1 MIVRDKAPELVRI
14 LEKIFTER
22 CNVPVVVKTSYRPV
36 EKKNTEPEII
46 YMKPQAAGESGT
58 AGGSGAAAG
67 AAGANEAYMEPSGAE
82 PASGGVDLPFDE
94 VRAVN
99 DIVRRLHPD
108 ENLACH
114 QADDHGHDHGK
125 TGGDPSGISDET
137 AHVLVILCA
146 EPLCNRNGKPGA
158 DADDETV
165 NHKVDGGG
173 GTDRSQCIDTEK
185 FSNND
190 RIDHAVKLLEQ
201 KSHQHRNRKAQNQLR
216 RAPVCHIFYGR
227 ALRRAAHGKTI
238 LSKKRL

>member
-1 MIVRDKAPELVRI
+1 MFKRLDKIQEIDRRFGVAERTDDARQRIVQVGCRNTGEY
-14 LEKIFTER
+14 EE
-22 CNVPVVVKTSYRPV
+22 NV
-36 EKKNTEPEII
+36 
-46 YMKPQAAGESGT
+46 A
-58 AGGSGAAAG
+58 
-67 AAGANEAYMEPSGAE
+67 
-82 PASGGVDLPFDE
+82 

-99 DIVRRLHPD
+99 NIVRRLHPN

-190 RIDHAVKLLEQ
+190 RIDHVVKLLEQ
-201 KSHQHRNRKAQNQLR
+201 KSHQHRNRKAQN
-216 RAPVCHIFYGR
+216 P
-227 ALRRAAHGKTI
+227 ALPGSR
-238 LSKKRL
+238 LSYLLW